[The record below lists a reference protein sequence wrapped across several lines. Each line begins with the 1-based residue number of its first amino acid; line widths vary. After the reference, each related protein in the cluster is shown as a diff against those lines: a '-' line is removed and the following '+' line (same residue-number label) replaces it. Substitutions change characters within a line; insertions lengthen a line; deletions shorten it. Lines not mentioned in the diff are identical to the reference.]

1 MRSQLDHLGGR
12 GQAPLHFSWV
22 DRWTQLGGG
31 LASRLGGAEIHDEV
45 NHLVEFECFQI
56 AFAHR

>member
-12 GQAPLHFSWV
+12 VQSPLHFDRV
-22 DRWTQLGGG
+22 DRRAQLG
-31 LASRLGGAEIHDEV
+31 SRLAPGLRGAKLHDEV